1 MSELEIYKE
10 LVIAQDKYITLLEH
24 AVSSMSGFMHV
35 HKFVNNDEEA
45 YLNGIKIRDEIK
57 NFKKLLS

>member
-1 MSELEIYKE
+1 
-10 LVIAQDKYITLLEH
+10 
-24 AVSSMSGFMHV
+24 MSGFMHV